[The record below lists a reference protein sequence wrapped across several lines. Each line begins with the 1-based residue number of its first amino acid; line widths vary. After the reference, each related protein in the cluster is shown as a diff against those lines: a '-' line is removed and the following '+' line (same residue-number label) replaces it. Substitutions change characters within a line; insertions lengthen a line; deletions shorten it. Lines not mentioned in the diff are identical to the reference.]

1 MVSYRY
7 SAYAANGGIVTG
19 AIEAGSRAEAVKLI
33 HERGLLAFE
42 AAEAANMPTLHKSIG
57 GRLSRRPS
65 LAGRVALTRELATLL
80 KAEVAID
87 QALRILGQATLKQTM
102 RRIVQHCGERVA
114 AGETLSSALKSS
126 DGGFRPDEL
135 AMIAAG
141 EQNGWLAEV
150 LEQLAKLLERRL
162 ELSHRL
168 ASALIYPALLLMMAV
183 VSIVVIITVLIPN
196 IQPLFE
202 GNDAQIPA
210 VVGALMEVQALLES
224 YWALLLATVLATAAC
239 GAALLRRPGPR
250 NFLDRIMLRLPVA
263 GGLVRQSIVSRIS
276 LTLATLLESGVPL
289 QQSLTATTKV
299 ARNIAAREI
308 LDRVLERVITG
319 SKLSQSLAANTL
331 FDETSLRLVALGE
344 ETNRLHQML
353 HHIAATTEAHV
364 VRQIERAMT
373 LLTPILTLLIGVTV
387 GGIIMSVMQAIL
399 SINDIAVR

>member
-42 AAEAANMPTLHKSIG
+42 AAEAANVPTLHKSIR

-141 EQNGWLAEV
+141 EQNGWLAQV

-196 IQPLFE
+196 IEPLFE

-210 VVGALMEVQALLES
+210 VVGALMEVQALFES
-224 YWALLLATVLATAAC
+224 HWALLLATVLATAAC

-263 GGLVRQSIVSRIS
+263 GRLVRQSTVSRIS

-299 ARNIAAREI
+299 AGNIAAREI
-308 LDRVLERVITG
+308 LDRVLERVVTG

>member
-1 MVSYRY
+1 
-7 SAYAANGGIVTG
+7 
-19 AIEAGSRAEAVKLI
+19 
-33 HERGLLAFE
+33 
-42 AAEAANMPTLHKSIG
+42 
-57 GRLSRRPS
+57 
-65 LAGRVALTRELATLL
+65 
-80 KAEVAID
+80 
-87 QALRILGQATLKQTM
+87 
-102 RRIVQHCGERVA
+102 
-114 AGETLSSALKSS
+114 
-126 DGGFRPDEL
+126 
-135 AMIAAG
+135 
-141 EQNGWLAEV
+141 
-150 LEQLAKLLERRL
+150 
-162 ELSHRL
+162 LSHRL

-210 VVGALMEVQALLES
+210 VFGALMEVQALLES

-308 LDRVLERVITG
+308 LDRVLERVVTG

-331 FDETSLRLVALGE
+331 FDEASLRLVALGE
-344 ETNRLHQML
+344 EANRLHQML
-353 HHIAATTEAHV
+353 HHIAATTEARV